1 MCLQLR
7 YPAVRFQKEEPVRR
21 DPSYAVYE
29 TYRYAYERYGY
40 LFSYAEEAGGEE
52 AGGVDWMKTAGGN
65 SRQSVDGMMAGSQQ
79 QDGSGAGAAGA
90 ENGRPESV
98 RADGMTQGWNGG
110 LSDGNG
116 LADGNG
122 PGSISTGSDGPET
135 AQAGAGSLLPAS
147 GLARLQDYDYLM
159 KQYFSVHASTTADR
173 SLMKA
178 ENLLGTDVRLT
189 KNPDVPQILIYHT
202 HASETYADYGPV
214 NPDASVVGAGAY
226 LAELLKQRGWNV
238 IHDTTVYDRKEGK
251 LERSRAYTYALEG
264 VQGILQ
270 EHPTIEVVLDLH
282 RDGVSDSLRLVQEV
296 GGKPTA
302 RIMFFQGMSRTPEG
316 EIAYLPNPY
325 LQENLAFC
333 FQMQLYCSRYPG
345 FTRKIYL
352 KGLRYNL
359 HLRRRSS
366 LIEAGAQTNT
376 KEEAWN
382 AMELLAEAVDAVLEP
397 AAQE

>member
-1 MCLQLR
+1 MSNLLVWVLRGILALCLQLR

-40 LFSYAEEAGGEE
+40 LFSYAEEPGGEGAE
-52 AGGVDWMKTAGGN
+52 SGG
-65 SRQSVDGMMAGSQQ
+65 SMM
-79 QDGSGAGAAGA
+79 AAGA
-90 ENGRPESV
+90 YSWQSGSDTGD
-98 RADGMTQGWNGG
+98 AGTDG
-110 LSDGNG
+110 LAVGNG
-116 LADGNG
+116 LTGGNDLPGGNGPADGNSSAG
-122 PGSISTGSDGPET
+122 PAGTEA
-135 AQAGAGSLLPAS
+135 AQTGAGSVLSGAS
-147 GLARLQDYDYLM
+147 LARLQDYDYLM

-173 SLMKA
+173 SLMKV
-178 ENLLGTDVRLT
+178 ENLLGTDVRLV

-202 HASETYADYGPV
+202 HASETYADYGPQ
-214 NPDASVVGAGAY
+214 NPDATVVGAGTY
-226 LAELLKQRGWNV
+226 LTELLRQRGWNV
-238 IHDTTVYDRKEGK
+238 IHDTTAYDRKEGK

-264 VQGILQ
+264 IQGILQ
-270 EHPTIEVVLDLH
+270 EHPTIEVILDLH
-282 RDGVSDSLRLVQEV
+282 RDGVSDSLRLVQDV

-302 RIMFFQGMSRTPEG
+302 QIMFFQGMSRTPEG

-333 FQMQLYCSRYPG
+333 FQMQLFCSRYPG

-359 HLRRRSS
+359 HLRGRSS

-382 AMELLAEAVDAVLEP
+382 AMELLAEAVDTVLQGE
-397 AAQE
+397 